1 MSREIPPICVLKCA
15 AFRIIPAEVICTD
28 QNKLQNDGIPVGFG
42 MALAM
47 HPGGMEA
54 FAALSE
60 QKKEEYLNRARNAK
74 SKKEMQQIVQSLL
87 QGSSYTG

>member
-1 MSREIPPICVLKCA
+1 
-15 AFRIIPAEVICTD
+15 
-28 QNKLQNDGIPVGFG
+28 

>member
-1 MSREIPPICVLKCA
+1 
-15 AFRIIPAEVICTD
+15 
-28 QNKLQNDGIPVGFG
+28 
-42 MALAM
+42 
-47 HPGGMEA
+47 MEA